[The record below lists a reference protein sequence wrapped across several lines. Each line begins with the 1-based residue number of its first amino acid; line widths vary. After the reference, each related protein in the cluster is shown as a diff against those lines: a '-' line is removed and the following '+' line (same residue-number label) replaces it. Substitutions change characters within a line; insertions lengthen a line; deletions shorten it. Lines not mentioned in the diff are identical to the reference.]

1 MTRRAVPGLA
11 LLLGF
16 SACTAV
22 NYTALPTQ
30 QQQGQIFITAQ
41 GLSEPY
47 ESVGIVQITRRG
59 VLVFGFAD
67 PAGTDLATAVNEVEG
82 QIRRAGA
89 DGLINTR
96 VQQTN
101 YTTLARIFGLIF
113 FFAPLPAEVTIT
125 GELVRVRRGAAPVA
139 PGMPAPVPVPAGGT
153 PL

>member
-1 MTRRAVPGLA
+1 MTRRVVTSA
-11 LLLGF
+11 LLCGV

-30 QQQGQIFITAQ
+30 RAQGQIFITAQ
-41 GLSEPY
+41 GLTEPY

-59 VLVFGFAD
+59 VLAFGFAD

-82 QIRRAGA
+82 QVRRAGA

-125 GELVRVRRGAAPVA
+125 GELVRLRRGPMPVQPGA
-139 PGMPAPVPVPAGGT
+139 PGPILTPPTAGT